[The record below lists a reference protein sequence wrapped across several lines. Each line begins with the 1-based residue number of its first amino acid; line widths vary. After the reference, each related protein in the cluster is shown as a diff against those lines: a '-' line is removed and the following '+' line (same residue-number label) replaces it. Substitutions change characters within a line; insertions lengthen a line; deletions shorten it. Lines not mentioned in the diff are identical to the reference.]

1 MQGEAAWWGDGVGG
15 GGAEEKSTGVPF
27 FSVAT
32 GKSQAHT
39 TTLCGKL
46 HKRGPLSS
54 RQAPLK
60 AGTRGM
66 YVYIWLKK
74 DTAGARARGRPTC
87 PRGCTYSIRAHATP
101 NTKVQQ
107 LPPSFLRFF
116 PLPSLLHVILRA
128 KIGRATNV
136 GGMHSVEQ
144 QRTYERN
151 GVVQKLTEITG
162 THRTRMTR

>member
-15 GGAEEKSTGVPF
+15 RRRKAPACLF

-66 YVYIWLKK
+66 YVYIWSKK
-74 DTAGARARGRPTC
+74 IRQGPERVGDPHVHGVARTASG
-87 PRGCTYSIRAHATP
+87 HTP
-101 NTKVQQ
+101 PLTQHESTAA
-107 LPPSFLRFF
+107 PPSFLRFF
-116 PLPSLLHVILRA
+116 PRPSLHAILRA
-128 KIGRATNV
+128 KIGRATSV